1 MSRQKLN
8 YVKERRVRGSV
19 KEDDDS
25 DADDQTDEDI
35 IRCVCDDSSDD
46 GFTIQ
51 CESCEDW
58 QHASCVN
65 IKKSKIPEHY
75 ICERCTRKLKR
86 PPSES
91 RRPGSSET
99 DTKKGN
105 SKYMHKPSFL
115 KLISRH
121 AIDKKVR
128 PIKNTKKR
136 IYRQDSDEDDGAN
149 QTTPKKISR
158 KKFTSLSRCV
168 FSEKLVEDLLIEV
181 HRQWM
186 ESNKPIGKNKH
197 KIQPVAT
204 STNAATTSAAA
215 KRLES
220 IVVME
225 SNLLLPS
232 IPKASVR
239 PLRKSLRGSFIQNQK
254 DPSIGKGVF
263 ADIHIPKHRYLME
276 VTGELVKK
284 SDYKN
289 EASNNFME
297 LGAPL
302 AHVFFY
308 RALDICIDARYAGNE
323 ARYVRRSCNPNSEVK
338 SIILPNDSDDQTI
351 HMGIYTSEEV
361 DRGEEITIGW
371 NWHKGFLMWH
381 KFKEF
386 TRNDHTVTIEPSEKK
401 QLRKT
406 LKLVMTEFGECAC
419 EDKDECL
426 IEYLKDELEDDEQD
440 VNSKKKRSPKKARLT
455 EPDEST
461 RTSTAVTKKSV
472 GCSIFSSDEEN
483 QAIKHQIVEKPRKLK
498 QAYEKKKKSIVA
510 PASPAISLTDSVD
523 IDIVSMSPIS
533 SRPPSEPDTQEESYV
548 GLKRSRPISP
558 NQLLYNKLPCKKR
571 WLRTFLFEKQQKQP
585 SLSISPSIPNSNIS
599 VSSKPTVKPIYDES
613 ELSDGAS
620 SASTLPL
627 EDTLT
632 AIQGNANQS
641 MDNQLKQEEISISET
656 SDAIQTTN
664 QEPTQDTEQITDNSN
679 QLHHLN
685 EVKDNSTTQI
695 PANDKFTTTTTTVQ
709 EAPRK
714 RLTVREYLSIHR
726 GSLPMPDERS

>member
-8 YVKERRVRGSV
+8 YTSHHRVRGSV

-25 DADDQTDEDI
+25 DPDDQTDEDI

-51 CESCEDW
+51 CENCEDW

-65 IKKSKIPEHY
+65 IKKSKIPKHY
-75 ICERCTRKLKR
+75 ICDRCTRKLKR

-91 RRPGSSET
+91 RHRDSLET

-105 SKYMHKPSFL
+105 RKYRRKPCNL
-115 KLISRH
+115 KLNHR
-121 AIDKKVR
+121 IDKKVR
-128 PIKNTKKR
+128 PIKNVKKR
-136 IYRQDSDEDDGAN
+136 VYLQDSVENDEAV
-149 QTTPKKISR
+149 PKKISR
-158 KKFTSLSRCV
+158 KKFTLLSRSV
-168 FSEKLVEDLLIEV
+168 FREKLVEDLLIEV

-186 ESNKPIGKNKH
+186 ESNKPTGKNKL
-197 KIQPVAT
+197 KIET
-204 STNAATTSAAA
+204 SSTMATTSGAAA

-225 SNLLLPS
+225 SNLLLPA

-239 PLRKSLRGSFIQNQK
+239 PLRKYLRGSFLVQNQK
-254 DPSIGKGVF
+254 DPSDGKGVF

-289 EASNNFME
+289 EASNHFSE

-323 ARYVRRSCNPNSEVK
+323 ARYIRRSCNPNSEIK
-338 SIILPNDSDDQTI
+338 SIILPNDNDDQTI

-381 KFKEF
+381 KSKEF
-386 TRNDHTVTIEPSEKK
+386 VRNDHTVNIEPSEKK
-401 QLRKT
+401 QLRKI
-406 LKLVMTEFGECAC
+406 LKLITSEFGECAC

-426 IEYLKDELEDDEQD
+426 IEYLKDELKNEDDEQD
-440 VNSKKKRSPKKARLT
+440 VNSKKKRPSKKI
-455 EPDEST
+455 
-461 RTSTAVTKKSV
+461 VTKKPISRT
-472 GCSIFSSDEEN
+472 IFSSDEE
-483 QAIKHQIVEKPRKLK
+483 QVTKITEKPRKLK
-498 QAYEKKKKSIVA
+498 QLQEKKKIPSVV

-523 IDIVSMSPIS
+523 IDIVSMSPIP
-533 SRPPSEPDTQEESYV
+533 SRPPSEPDAQEEPQVVV
-548 GLKRSRPISP
+548 GLKRPRPLSP
-558 NQLLYNKLPCKKR
+558 NQLPSNQLPCKKR
-571 WLRTFLFEKQQKQP
+571 WLRTFLAEQQLQKQP
-585 SLSISPSIPNSNIS
+585 TLSTSPSIPNSSIS
-599 VSSKPTVKPIYDES
+599 VSSVTPSKPTQDPDPIYDES

-627 EDTLT
+627 EDTPT
-632 AIQGNANQS
+632 VIQSNTKQS
-641 MDNQLKQEEISISET
+641 MDTLLEQEEMPASEAA
-656 SDAIQTTN
+656 SAVPATN
-664 QEPTQDTEQITDNSN
+664 QEQDSTQIAENSILPN
-679 QLHHLN
+679 HLN
-685 EVKDNSTTQI
+685 QKDISIAETPVT
-695 PANDKFTTTTTTVQ
+695 DKFTTASTATTIQKVT

-714 RLTVREYLSIHR
+714 KLTVREYLSIHR
-726 GSLPMPDERS
+726 GNLPTPDERS

>member
-8 YVKERRVRGSV
+8 YVSEHRVRGSV

-25 DADDQTDEDI
+25 DPDDQTDEDI

-75 ICERCTRKLKR
+75 ICDRCTRKLKR

-91 RRPGSSET
+91 RRRDSLES
-99 DTKKGN
+99 DMKKGN
-105 SKYMHKPSFL
+105 YTRKSMRVKLNPRHMFL
-115 KLISRH
+115 
-121 AIDKKVR
+121 DKKSL
-128 PIKNTKKR
+128 KNLKKR
-136 IYRQDSDEDDGAN
+136 VYRQDSDENDQAS
-149 QTTPKKISR
+149 KKISR
-158 KKFTSLSRCV
+158 KKFTSLSKSV
-168 FSEKLVEDLLIEV
+168 FREKLVEDLLIEV

-186 ESNKPIGKNKH
+186 ESNKSTGKNKL
-197 KIQPVAT
+197 KVET
-204 STNAATTSAAA
+204 SSSTASAATA

-225 SNLLLPS
+225 SNLLLPA

-239 PLRKSLRGSFIQNQK
+239 PLKKSLRGSFLQNQK

-289 EASNNFME
+289 EASNHFSE

-308 RALDICIDARYAGNE
+308 RALDICIDARHAGNE
-323 ARYVRRSCNPNSEVK
+323 ARYIRRSCNPNSEIK

-371 NWHKGFLMWH
+371 HWHKGFLMWH
-381 KFKEF
+381 KSKEF
-386 TRNDHTVTIEPSEKK
+386 ARNDHTLTIEPSEKK
-401 QLRKT
+401 QLKKI
-406 LKLVMTEFGECAC
+406 LKLITNEFGECAC
-419 EDKDECL
+419 EDKEECL
-426 IEYLKDELEDDEQD
+426 IQYLKDELTNEDDQD
-440 VNSKKKRSPKKARLT
+440 VHSKKKRSPKKM
-455 EPDEST
+455 PNI
-461 RTSTAVTKKSV
+461 KKPVSRP
-472 GCSIFSSDEEN
+472 IFSSDEED
-483 QAIKHQIVEKPRKLK
+483 QAIKHPITEKSRKFKQLK
-498 QAYEKKKKSIVA
+498 KTPV

-523 IDIVSMSPIS
+523 IDVVSMSPIP
-533 SRPPSEPDTQEESYV
+533 SRPPSEPDSQPEPQVTA
-548 GLKRSRPISP
+548 GLKRPRLP
-558 NQLLYNKLPCKKR
+558 NQLLLNQLPCKKR
-571 WLRTFLFEKQQKQP
+571 WLRIFVTEQKQ
-585 SLSISPSIPNSNIS
+585 SLNMSPSIPNSNIN
-599 VSSKPTVKPIYDES
+599 VPSKTPPDPVYDES

-627 EDTLT
+627 EDTPIV
-632 AIQGNANQS
+632 IQTNANQS
-641 MDNQLKQEEISISET
+641 MDTQLVQGET
-656 SDAIQTTN
+656 SVGETPVTIPD
-664 QEPTQDTEQITDNSN
+664 SN
-679 QLHHLN
+679 QNESNDLPNHLN
-685 EVKDNSTTQI
+685 QAKDGLDAGI
-695 PANDKFTTTTTTVQ
+695 PAPDKPTAAAAVEAATATTTTANTTSQ
-709 EAPRK
+709 KAAETPRK
-714 RLTVREYLSIHR
+714 KLTVREYLSIHR
-726 GSLPMPDERS
+726 GNLPTPDERS